1 MIIKQKPEKPLLRDG
16 RLLGSLYVKWHVSV
30 FKSPLLRHRH
40 TTRHSH
46 CCGYHLSEGK
56 NHRPGGLKNQ
66 VRFFPRNSVFNCF
79 SVSEASGVF
88 AFVLVEILKGLMVW
102 VWAFTGSLLTR
113 KSRQP

>member
-1 MIIKQKPEKPLLRDG
+1 MV
-16 RLLGSLYVKWHVSV
+16 GSWGASMSSGMSLSLKAH
-30 FKSPLLRHRH
+30 
-40 TTRHSH
+40 
-46 CCGYHLSEGK
+46 HLSEGK

-88 AFVLVEILKGLMVW
+88 AFVLIEILKGLMVW